1 MTSRYIVL
9 YAYWW
14 HFAKTQKGGI
24 RPGNEKGFG
33 GDEAAGVCMHLLFFP
48 SSFIVGGW
56 SGVLAGVD
64 ECGEYHSRRPIEWHE
79 MELLGLSFISLG
91 LCFIL
96 SRKKPRARLY

>member
-1 MTSRYIVL
+1 MLVYRHSILPRLERGELDREMKKV
-9 YAYWW
+9 WW
-14 HFAKTQKGGI
+14 GRVRSSLI
-24 RPGNEKGFG
+24 
-33 GDEAAGVCMHLLFFP
+33 FP

-64 ECGEYHSRRPIEWHE
+64 DCGEYHSRRLIEWHE

-96 SRKKPRARLY
+96 ERGPVLVLTDGERAS

>member
-1 MTSRYIVL
+1 MLSY
-9 YAYWW
+9 
-14 HFAKTQKGGI
+14 
-24 RPGNEKGFG
+24 
-33 GDEAAGVCMHLLFFP
+33 FFL

-96 SRKKPRARLY
+96 ERGPVRDLIDAERAN